1 MVVGST
7 RRSLVW
13 TRKNVCVLF
22 ECGAE
27 SVDGA
32 GVLSWGVQ
40 GVVYLSYVV
49 GYRTP
54 EAKK

>member
-1 MVVGST
+1 MAVGST

-13 TRKNVCVLF
+13 TRKNVCVFF

-32 GVLSWGVQ
+32 GVPSGGIQ
-40 GVVYLSYVV
+40 SEVYLSYVV
-49 GYRTP
+49 GYPTLKT
-54 EAKK
+54 KK